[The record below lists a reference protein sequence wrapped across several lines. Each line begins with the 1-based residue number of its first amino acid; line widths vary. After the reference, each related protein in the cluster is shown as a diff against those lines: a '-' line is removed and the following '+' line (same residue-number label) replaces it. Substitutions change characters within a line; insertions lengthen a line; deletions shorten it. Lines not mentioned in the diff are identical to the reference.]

1 MGGFGSVFFFYILIL
16 IYFFEYEIIV
26 RTSAW
31 SFVIQI
37 LIQAVCFI
45 FDHELPIKD
54 QRKRTGKDLHINM
67 QWLFI
72 LSAT

>member
-1 MGGFGSVFFFYILIL
+1 
-16 IYFFEYEIIV
+16 
-26 RTSAW
+26 
-31 SFVIQI
+31 
-37 LIQAVCFI
+37 VCFI